1 MRRPQGVAVSW
12 QVGLILWMVGSIAA
26 LWLVA
31 EIIHRFGTTDE
42 PDDWLARRKRKLERN
57 GYKTKMGVRE

>member
-1 MRRPQGVAVSW
+1 MGLVAW
-12 QVGLILWMVGSIAA
+12 LIGGIAA
-26 LWLVA
+26 MWIVG
-31 EIIHRFGTTDE
+31 EVISRFGTTDE